1 MQRRF
6 SIGNTA
12 GMLRDMCLMD
22 NEFFS
27 VSFDGDKANT
37 QLMLGIILGRDDL
50 SVVSVKTQK
59 EIRNMPDLHSVCLD
73 IAATDRDGN
82 LYDIEIQ
89 RAHDPAERMRA
100 RFYSAMMDVRSLGEG
115 MDYGRLPQ
123 SYVIFIDEHDAI
135 GRGRALYR
143 MERMDSETCE
153 PYGDGS
159 HIIHVSASLADEGTD
174 LGKLMHDLRCTDPEK
189 MYYTGLRERTSY
201 FKYTEEGKKDMSE
214 AFRKMYESDIEE
226 AMKEGIR
233 KGIRKGIKE
242 GIRKGSD
249 ERAEDSARRMIQ
261 DGSIPLPK
269 IAEFLGLPFDEVEK
283 LKSSISL

>member
-123 SYVIFIDEHDAI
+123 SYVIFIDEHDSI
-135 GRGRALYR
+135 GKGRALYR
-143 MERMDSETCE
+143 MERMDSDTGE

-159 HIIHVSASLADEGTD
+159 HIIHVSASIADEGTD
-174 LGKLMHDLRCTDPEK
+174 LGKLMHDLRCTDPDK

-201 FKYTEEGKKDMSE
+201 FKYTEEGTKDMSE

-226 AMKEGIR
+226 AMK
-233 KGIRKGIKE
+233 KGIRKGAMKTARSM
-242 GIRKGSD
+242 IR
-249 ERAEDSARRMIQ
+249 
-261 DGSIPLPK
+261 DGSIPLVK
-269 IAEFLGLPFDEVEK
+269 VAEFSGLSLDEVKK
-283 LKSSISL
+283 LKRSIDI

>member
-1 MQRRF
+1 
-6 SIGNTA
+6 
-12 GMLRDMCLMD
+12 
-22 NEFFS
+22 
-27 VSFDGDKANT
+27 
-37 QLMLGIILGRDDL
+37 
-50 SVVSVKTQK
+50 
-59 EIRNMPDLHSVCLD
+59 
-73 IAATDRDGN
+73 
-82 LYDIEIQ
+82 
-89 RAHDPAERMRA
+89 
-100 RFYSAMMDVRSLGEG
+100 MMDVRSLGEG

-201 FKYTEEGKKDMSE
+201 FKCTEEGKKDMSE

-233 KGIRKGIKE
+233 KGIKE

-249 ERAEDSARRMIQ
+249 ERAEDNARCMIM
-261 DGSIPLPK
+261 DGSLPLSK
-269 IAEFLGLPFDEVEK
+269 VAKFSGLSLDEVEK
-283 LKSSISL
+283 LKRSIDI

>member
-27 VSFDGDKANT
+27 VSFDGDRANT
-37 QLMLGIILGRDDL
+37 QLMPGIILGRDDL

-89 RAHDPAERMRA
+89 RAHDPVERMRA

-201 FKYTEEGKKDMSE
+201 FKCTEEGKKDMSE

-283 LKSSISL
+283 LKSSIDI

>member
-6 SIGNTA
+6 SIGKTKD
-12 GMLRDMCLMD
+12 MLRDMCLMD

-135 GRGRALYR
+135 GRGRAMYR

-174 LGKLMHDLRCTDPEK
+174 LGKLMHDLRCTDP
-189 MYYTGLRERTSY
+189 
-201 FKYTEEGKKDMSE
+201 
-214 AFRKMYESDIEE
+214 
-226 AMKEGIR
+226 
-233 KGIRKGIKE
+233 
-242 GIRKGSD
+242 
-249 ERAEDSARRMIQ
+249 
-261 DGSIPLPK
+261 
-269 IAEFLGLPFDEVEK
+269 
-283 LKSSISL
+283 

>member
-153 PYGDGS
+153 PYGDDS
-159 HIIHVSASLADEGTD
+159 HIIHVSASLADEDSD
-174 LGKLMHDLRCTDPEK
+174 LEKLMHDLRCTDPEK

-201 FKYTEEGKKDMSE
+201 FKCAEEGKKDMSE

-242 GIRKGSD
+242 GIEKGSN

>member
-89 RAHDPAERMRA
+89 RSYDPAERMRA

-135 GRGRALYR
+135 GRGRAMYR

-201 FKYTEEGKKDMSE
+201 FKCTEEGKKDMSE

-283 LKSSISL
+283 LKSSIDI